1 MRKDNILFRAS
12 CALLGISA
20 LSVFI
25 SFLGDYKGN
34 SMAVFFAVLTGVL
47 FWGCLIMGIVLLLI
61 VNAHRKKNRRYR
73 DEGRMGNRRFGALT
87 FFSNRIA
94 VVFDIL
100 MVVLF
105 LLVVISM
112 FIPFASQGITLV
124 LFAFWLFTAYMHS
137 MFNGVNFRYI
147 NSINEECKR

>member
-61 VNAHRKKNRRYR
+61 LNTHRKKNRKFR
-73 DEGRMGNRRFGALT
+73 DAGRMGNRRFGALS
-87 FFSNRIA
+87 FFSNKIA
-94 VVFDIL
+94 AIFDVS

-112 FIPFASQGITLV
+112 FIPFAGQSITLV
-124 LFAFWLFTAYMHS
+124 LFAFLLFTVYMHS
-137 MFNGVNFRYI
+137 MFNGVNFTYI
-147 NSINEECKR
+147 NSINEECRR